1 MMRVCVLR
9 PFRLPGMR
17 DTRERVEEALR
28 THEFGHLLDPWTP
41 TLKWEPF
48 YGAFEKMMVVT
59 MMISVMMLTS
69 MQGKI
74 KMMTIMMIKTTNDED
89 GDR

>member
-1 MMRVCVLR
+1 
-9 PFRLPGMR
+9 MR

-28 THEFGHLLDPWTP
+28 TLADTNATTFGHLLDPWTP
-41 TLKWEPF
+41 TLKRESF
-48 YGAFEKMMVVT
+48 CGAFEKMMVVT

-74 KMMTIMMIKTTNDED
+74 KIMTIMMMMVMSLMMTK
-89 GDR
+89 